1 MKTIKISSQFVWTK
15 QEIEQYNALPDNMP
29 DIELTAKQKKFV
41 DELYYKYI
49 GKLIDNQSWSAP
61 LYKIEMREKWPS
73 GSRMR
78 EVQAKR
84 IVLNA
89 LHSQQGK
96 GMTAIQA
103 ARYFLSAI
111 DSRDCWRK
119 IVRACYKLEN

>member
-1 MKTIKISSQFVWTK
+1 MKTIKIIPAFVWTK
-15 QEIEQYNALPDNMP
+15 EEIEQYNALPDNMP
-29 DIELTAKQKKFV
+29 DIELTAKQKRFV

-49 GKLIDNQSWSAP
+49 DKLIDNQSWGAP

-89 LHSQQGK
+89 LHNQQGK
-96 GMTAIQA
+96 GMTALQA
-103 ARYFLSAI
+103 AKYFLSSL
-111 DSRDCWRK
+111 DSRGCYRK
-119 IVRACYKLEN
+119 VIKACYKLEN